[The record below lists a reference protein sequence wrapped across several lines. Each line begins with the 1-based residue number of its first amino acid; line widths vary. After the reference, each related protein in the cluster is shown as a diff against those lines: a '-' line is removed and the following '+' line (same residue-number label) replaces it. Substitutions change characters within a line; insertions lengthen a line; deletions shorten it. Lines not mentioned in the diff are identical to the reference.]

1 MGTTLA
7 LSIGLLAGAHT
18 STWGMFKD
26 APHEG
31 FTYAKY
37 FRSILLAVVV
47 AIITRRVTG
56 LDLTTAAQAVVFF
69 GMVYVIERAIT
80 EFWKTFL
87 RVEDQSKY
95 FIPMQFHV
103 KGSVVHD
110 RRVQLLAGAGW
121 LATVLLI
128 VYGITWA
135 QRNLSLP
142 SWLVIVVIGG
152 IGGWISAFGGAWK
165 DAPLEGFETFKFFR
179 SPGIAVFFAL
189 LLACFTE
196 SWLHLAL
203 AAEGYTVATIET
215 YKTFFHPNKPRG
227 KWAGKPMPY
236 EAMLKR
242 RWRFVP
248 LYVLVWVL
256 VIVGFVAGYLGPHR
270 GVLCR

>member
-37 FRSILLAVVV
+37 ARSILLAVVV
-47 AIITRRVTG
+47 AIVAHRVSG
-56 LDLTTAAQAVVFF
+56 LDLMNWSRAVVFF

-110 RRVQLLAGAGW
+110 RKVQLLAGAGW
-121 LATVLLI
+121 LTAVLLI

-135 QRNLSLP
+135 QRNVSLP
-142 SWLVIVVIGG
+142 PWVVIVAIGG

-165 DAPLEGFETFKFFR
+165 DAPVEGFETFKFFR
-179 SPGIAVFFAL
+179 SPGIAAFFAL
-189 LLACFTE
+189 LLACFTDN
-196 SWLHLAL
+196 WLYLAL

-227 KWAGKPMPY
+227 KWAGKSMPY
-236 EAMLKR
+236 EHMLKR
-242 RWRFVP
+242 RWKFVP
-248 LYVLVWVL
+248 LYVLVWLL
-256 VIVGFVAGYLGPHR
+256 VITGFVLGYVGPHR
-270 GVLCR
+270 GLLCP

>member
-1 MGTTLA
+1 MGTALA

-31 FTYAKY
+31 FTWAKY
-37 FRSILLAVVV
+37 VRSILLAAIV
-47 AIITRRVTG
+47 AIVTHRVTG
-56 LDLTTAAQAVVFF
+56 LDLTNWSQAIVFF
-69 GMVYVIERAIT
+69 GMVYVIERALT

-110 RRVQLLAGAGW
+110 RKIQLLAGAGW
-121 LATVLLI
+121 LAAVLLI

-135 QRNLSLP
+135 QRNVSLP
-142 SWLVIVVIGG
+142 AWVVIVAVGG

-179 SPGIAVFFAL
+179 SPGIAAFFAL
-189 LLACFTE
+189 LLSCFTDN
-196 SWLHLAL
+196 WLYLAL

-236 EAMLKR
+236 EDMLKR
-242 RWRFVP
+242 RWKFVP
-248 LYVLVWVL
+248 VYVLVWL
-256 VIVGFVAGYLGPHR
+256 FIITGFILGYTGPHS
-270 GVLCR
+270 GLLCR